1 MIRAIIFDLDGVLV
15 DADKLHFDALNKAL
29 ELNDSPSI
37 SWQEHLTIYK
47 GIPTLKKL
55 EILTERKG
63 LSKELYKTINEFK
76 QKITVGLLYDSCFP
90 NLEKMEMIR
99 LLKRKYKIYVCSNAI
114 KHTVELM
121 LRYSLLEDCI
131 DGYLSNED
139 VINPKP
145 NPEIYLKAFELY
157 SLKPEECVIVE
168 DSDVGNKAAIESG
181 AFVCK
186 VSGPEEV
193 NYYRVLK
200 TVRESEQVNI
210 VIPAAGQ
217 GKRFAEV
224 GYQHPK
230 PLIDVGGRPMI
241 DWVLDNFEKF
251 GRKIVLMQ
259 RDHIEKYCARDIL
272 QYNNLAT
279 LILPV
284 DGLTE
289 GAACSV
295 LLAKYLINNNNEL
308 IIANSDQYL
317 EYIQNSIITK
327 FITRSRTLGVDGAI
341 LTFKSDNPKWS
352 YVKCDER
359 GFALEVAEKKVIS
372 DQATVGIYYYKK
384 GKEFVKYAEQMI
396 DKNIRT
402 NNEFYVCPIFNE
414 YIADGKKIRT
424 YEISEIAMHGLG
436 TPEDLE
442 LFLKKV
448 NYV

>member
-1 MIRAIIFDLDGVLV
+1 MIKAIIFDLDGVLI

-29 ELNDSPSI
+29 ELSDVSPI
-37 SWQEHLTIYK
+37 SWHEHLTIYK

-63 LSKELYKTINEFK
+63 LSKELYQSISESK
-76 QKITVGLLYDSCFP
+76 QRITTGLLYNSCFP

-99 LLKRKYKIYVCSNAI
+99 LLKRKYKVYVCSNAI
-114 KHTVELM
+114 RNTVELM
-121 LRYSLLEDCI
+121 LRYSSLEAYI

-145 NPEIYLKAFELY
+145 SPEIYLKAFELY
-157 SLKPEECVIVE
+157 NLKPEECVIVE
-168 DSDVGNKAAIESG
+168 DSDVGNKAALASG

-186 VSGPEEV
+186 VNGPEEV

-200 TVRESEQVNI
+200 TILESEQVNV

-230 PLIDVGGRPMI
+230 PLIDVRGMPMI
-241 DWVLDNFEKF
+241 ELVLDNFKNV

-259 RDHIEKYCARDIL
+259 RQHLENYCVKDIL
-272 QYNNLAT
+272 RYKDKT
-279 LILPV
+279 IEFIPV

-289 GAACSV
+289 GAACSA
-295 LLAKYLINNNNEL
+295 LLAKEFIDNSNEL
-308 IIANSDQYL
+308 IVANSDQYL
-317 EYIQNSIITK
+317 QSAGDIIK
-327 FITRSRTLGVDGAI
+327 RFLDRVRGLDVDAGM
-341 LTFKSDNPKWS
+341 LTFESDNPKWS
-352 YVKCDER
+352 YARCDDTGIVK
-359 GFALEVAEKKVIS
+359 EVAEKKVIS
-372 DQATVGIYYYKK
+372 NQATVGIYYYKH
-384 GKEFVKYAEQMI
+384 GKEFIKYAEQMI
-396 DKNIRT
+396 SKNIRT

-414 YIADGKKIRT
+414 YIADDKKVWAYQIG
-424 YEISEIAMHGLG
+424 YEGMIGLG

-442 LFLKKV
+442 LFLKRFGNV
-448 NYV
+448 